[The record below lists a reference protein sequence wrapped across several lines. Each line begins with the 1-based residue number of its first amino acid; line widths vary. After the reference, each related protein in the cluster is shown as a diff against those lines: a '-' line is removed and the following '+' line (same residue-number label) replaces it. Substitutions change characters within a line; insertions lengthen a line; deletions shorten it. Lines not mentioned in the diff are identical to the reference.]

1 MEGQTIEESVSRI
14 MFVTSGDNKIVDEL
28 QIPANVSMLT
38 TLHSNASQSFMTGNP
53 NRSCKRRMEAVL
65 GGGWRASS
73 YQDGMRICILEGNK
87 DVTDVWQKTP

>member
-53 NRSCKRRMEAVL
+53 N
-65 GGGWRASS
+65 
-73 YQDGMRICILEGNK
+73 
-87 DVTDVWQKTP
+87 